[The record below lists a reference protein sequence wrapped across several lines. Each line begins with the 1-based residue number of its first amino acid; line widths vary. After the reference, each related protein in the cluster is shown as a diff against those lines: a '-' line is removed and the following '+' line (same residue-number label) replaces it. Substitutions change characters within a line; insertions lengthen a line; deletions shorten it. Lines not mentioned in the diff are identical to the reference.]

1 MYKIAILYFI
11 GELKVPENNLDPQQ
25 NALFREIDEE
35 LRNDKMKAF
44 WEKYRFLIAAVIVC
58 AILGAVAF
66 ETFKYWREQL
76 KERDAAAYT
85 DALTLALEG
94 KNDLALSELEKIAAD
109 NDTGYAQLAQLK
121 MIPLLELEGKK
132 DEALSMLLGISKDK
146 NFAKP
151 LREVAI
157 IALAQR
163 MLNQEKPD
171 FEELQNMLAV
181 LANKDSAWSPLA
193 LELSAMAYIKAGDK
207 EKAKERLQLI
217 VNNSEVP
224 AAIRDR
230 IRNMIA
236 VIDQGSKK

>member
-94 KNDLALSELEKIAAD
+94 KSNLEIAD
-109 NDTGYAQLAQLK
+109 
-121 MIPLLELEGKK
+121 I
-132 DEALSMLLGISKDK
+132 LGISLNSVKSLK
-146 NFAKP
+146 KEMYSK
-151 LREVAI
+151 LRKI
-157 IALAQR
+157 IGHEYIVLFFVKF
-163 MLNQEKPD
+163 LPHPDQEIS
-171 FEELQNMLAV
+171 F
-181 LANKDSAWSPLA
+181 S
-193 LELSAMAYIKAGDK
+193 
-207 EKAKERLQLI
+207 
-217 VNNSEVP
+217 
-224 AAIRDR
+224 
-230 IRNMIA
+230 
-236 VIDQGSKK
+236 